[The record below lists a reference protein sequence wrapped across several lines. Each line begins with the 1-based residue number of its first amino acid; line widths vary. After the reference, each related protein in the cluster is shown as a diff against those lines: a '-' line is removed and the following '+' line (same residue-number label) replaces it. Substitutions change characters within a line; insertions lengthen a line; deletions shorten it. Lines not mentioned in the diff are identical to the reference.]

1 MNRPEA
7 GLTRTYILAGAAASI
22 AVYVLV
28 LAAGLIIAAGVADEG
43 DELHGSLRLS
53 ATIDIGL
60 VIAAGPTVEADELYE
75 AIRVGA
81 TIAAS
86 AIGFGLVPWLMLRMR
101 GATDLLGPPRP
112 TMRDWGIGALG
123 FVAALVAV
131 YAYVG
136 IVRALG
142 LESLEPVST
151 ISDDSF
157 YEHVSVVV
165 LLGISAV
172 LVAPVMEEVFFR
184 GFLVGALSRAWS
196 APIALFS
203 SSAVFA
209 ALHFDVGSMI
219 PFALIGLVFG
229 ALYLRTKSVAAPVIA
244 HLGFNVV
251 GYFGSLINQGVL

>member
-7 GLTRTYILAGAAASI
+7 GLTRTYVLAGAAAAI

-43 DELHGSLRLS
+43 GELEGALRM
-53 ATIDIGL
+53 A
-60 VIAAGPTVEADELYE
+60 
-75 AIRVGA
+75 A

-86 AIGFGLVPWLMLRMR
+86 AIGFGLAPWLMLRMR
-101 GATDLLGPPRP
+101 GATDVLGPPRP
-112 TMRDWGIGALG
+112 TLRDWGLG
-123 FVAALVAV
+123 TFGFIAALVAV

-136 IVRALG
+136 IVRVLG
-142 LESLEPVST
+142 LESLEPVSA

-184 GFLVGALSRAWS
+184 GFLIGALSRAWS
-196 APIALFS
+196 APIALLG

-229 ALYLRTKSVAAPVIA
+229 ALYLRAKSVAAVVIA

>member
-7 GLTRTYILAGAAASI
+7 GLTRTYVLAGTAASI

-28 LAAGLIIAAGVADEG
+28 LAAGLIIAAGAADEG
-43 DELHGSLRLS
+43 DELEGALRM
-53 ATIDIGL
+53 A
-60 VIAAGPTVEADELYE
+60 
-75 AIRVGA
+75 A

-86 AIGFGLVPWLMLRMR
+86 AIGFGLAPWLMLRMR

-112 TMRDWGIGALG
+112 TMRDWGLGALG
-123 FVAALVAV
+123 FVGALVAV

-196 APIALFS
+196 APIALLG

-229 ALYLRTKSVAAPVIA
+229 ALYLRTKSVAAPAIA

>member
-7 GLTRTYILAGAAASI
+7 GLTRTYVLAGTAASI

-28 LAAGLIIAAGVADEG
+28 LAAGLIIAAGAADEG
-43 DELHGSLRLS
+43 DELEGAFRM
-53 ATIDIGL
+53 A
-60 VIAAGPTVEADELYE
+60 
-75 AIRVGA
+75 A

-101 GATDLLGPPRP
+101 GATDLLGRPRP
-112 TMRDWGIGALG
+112 TMRDWGIGTLG
-123 FVAALVAV
+123 FAAALVAV

-172 LVAPVMEEVFFR
+172 LVAPIMEEVFFR

-196 APIALFS
+196 APIALLG